1 MKKIMFCGLAFLALS
16 LVNCGGDKDDPKKDC
31 DKKKDTHV
39 WNEENKSCDPKPADS
54 LSQADCNKDLTKKW
68 DPKAKEG
75 KGECKDLTEDE
86 CALIAEVQWDKAQK
100 KCVLK
105 SEEEGGQYTVTLKS
119 QLGASTKVNQV
130 KLEIE
135 SQNKSASLLGLND
148 CVRLKVGDFELLKI
162 STFATGKEIKNLC
175 GGTNPDEDGAPIQEN
190 KCGIGHYSVLFDTA
204 GNLSL
209 RPETSANANIDKCK
223 KLQDNTVSPF

>member
-86 CALIAEVQWDKAQK
+86 CVLTEVQWDKAQK

-105 SEEEGGQYTVTLKS
+105 SAEEGGQYTVTLVADLK
-119 QLGASTKVNQV
+119 GASVNQV
-130 KLEIE
+130 KLEIV
-135 SQNKSASLLGLND
+135 SKNMSASLLGRGD
-148 CVRLKVGDFELLKI
+148 CIRLKAGDFALLEI
-162 STFATGKEIKNLC
+162 STFNSGTLVKNLC
-175 GGTNPDEDGAPIQEN
+175 GGTNHDEDGAPIKEN
-190 KCGIGHYSVLFDTA
+190 ECGISNYAVAMVGSDLQLNKGSV
-204 GNLSL
+204 
-209 RPETSANANIDKCK
+209 PNANINKCK
-223 KLQDNTVSPF
+223 KLQDNTASPF